1 MNVFP
6 ALLVIC
12 STIADLYKVDIT
24 IPLAFDLVAQQVD
37 DVSVAARRGIRD
49 RMKDGKFMQRCVKD
63 IRSLLLT
70 PDEAE
75 SDSPEVEDITT
86 QLWAGASGYRASGK
100 NYSVES
106 DMFIND
112 DGDLHVDFDVE
123 DGEF

>member
-1 MNVFP
+1 MTF
-6 ALLVIC
+6 
-12 STIADLYKVDIT
+12 ADLYKVDIT

-75 SDSPEVEDITT
+75 SDSPEVEDIILRRSCGLGLRDIERAAKIT
-86 QLWAGASGYRASGK
+86 QSNRTCSSMMMGIC
-100 NYSVES
+100 
-106 DMFIND
+106 M
-112 DGDLHVDFDVE
+112 
-123 DGEF
+123 